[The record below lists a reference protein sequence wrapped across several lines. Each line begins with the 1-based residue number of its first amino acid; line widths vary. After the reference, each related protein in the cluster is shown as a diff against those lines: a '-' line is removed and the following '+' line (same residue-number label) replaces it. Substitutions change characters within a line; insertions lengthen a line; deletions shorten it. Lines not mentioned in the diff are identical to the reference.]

1 MYGINSRKRRIALK
15 KVQNTRLFLDNNFV
29 TYDDVTFPLSQF
41 FKNSFVNSD
50 RYIAE
55 IQNRVKS
62 IYNYATGR
70 NLVNVFVTLTLPSE
84 YHPKKTSK
92 NGKLYN
98 NPKYNPEFNPRI
110 GSKQLSKYMQKIVN
124 SWIYRK
130 IPKEDR
136 CYFRVVE
143 PHKDGTPHIHVSF
156 FIPDEFVEDFVK
168 TVSRLFPA
176 PQSSIEKN
184 IQNPVA
190 YLMKYI
196 LKTLDD
202 LRFGGDISD
211 LTLWYI
217 FHGICRIYTSR
228 TLISLDVY
236 RVLGGKYSLNELS
249 IMYKEKRLTVYT
261 CPLTNKVISIFDDF
275 GQIWQKKRHRT
286 DYNQSSSGHFCIRKK
301 TNSIPLIID
310 GHEFELRGDKIFDLE
325 NSVFVPSR
333 AKDLQLY
340 EYYLNLDIENE
351 DLDLKHFALVQNE
364 CILRG
369 LVDGEIQSVDNFNTN
384 IGA

>member
-29 TYDDVTFPLSQF
+29 TFDDVTFPLSQF
-41 FKNSFVNSD
+41 FKNSFVNAD

-92 NGKLYN
+92 NGKLYH
-98 NPKYNPEFNPRI
+98 NPKYNPDFTPRV
-110 GSKQLSKYMQKIVN
+110 GSAQLSKYMRQITN

-130 IPKEDR
+130 IPKDDR

-143 PHKDGTPHIHVSF
+143 PHKDGTPHIHASF
-156 FIPDEFVEDFVK
+156 FIPAEFVDDFVK

-184 IQNPVA
+184 VNNPVA

-261 CPLTNKVISIFDDF
+261 DPFTNKVISIFDDF
-275 GQIWQKKRHRT
+275 GQIWQKKRHRI
-286 DYNQSSSGHFCIRKK
+286 DYNQSSLGHFCIRKK
-301 TNSIPLIID
+301 TNPIPLIID
-310 GHEFELRGDKIFDLE
+310 GYEYEIRGDKIVDLE

-340 EYYLNLDIENE
+340 EYYLNLDIENK

-364 CILRG
+364 CSLRG
-369 LVDGEIQSVDNFNTN
+369 LVDCEIQSVDNFNTN